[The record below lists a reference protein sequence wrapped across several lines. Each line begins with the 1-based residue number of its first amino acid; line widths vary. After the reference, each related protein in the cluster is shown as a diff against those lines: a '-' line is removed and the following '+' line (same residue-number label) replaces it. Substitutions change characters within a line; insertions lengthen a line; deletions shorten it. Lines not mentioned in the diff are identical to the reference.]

1 MKAYAAQFRSESDDE
16 EVGLIAAHNAAP
28 SPVSGSPAVTVVRER
43 ARGRCEAWAERTLI
57 RCGGPFAVVLL
68 TVGVIVACHRYITPN
83 IAPQGAGEPIERI
96 RVALAAVALVF
107 LAIVNSVDPGSLQ
120 LWTTRTGKPFE
131 LDSQPD
137 GVDRSSEVTLRDGD
151 VYRWCPTCRLWK
163 PPRASHCSTC
173 DRCYLRFD
181 HHCPWI
187 GSCVAESNHRFF
199 ASFVL
204 FIGLAG
210 GTVPIS
216 IWMAFMSLQPSLNA
230 HAKLDAHNLHIPHIP
245 AIANSSA
252 MLGFLALMSTCYC
265 GTLVCFGVASWVML
279 LCDTTTKERFGSD
292 HREIDCAETCHDI
305 STGDWQREMNRIVCG
320 PVRLRQH

>member
-1 MKAYAAQFRSESDDE
+1 MKAYAAQFKSESDDE
-16 EVGLIAAHNAAP
+16 ESGLIPAHSSARSPTSGPMAATIA
-28 SPVSGSPAVTVVRER
+28 RER
-43 ARGRCEAWAERTLI
+43 AGACEACVERTLV
-57 RCGGPFAVVLL
+57 RYGGPFTVVLL
-68 TVGVIVACHRYITPN
+68 TAGVIAGCHRYVTPN
-83 IAPQGAGEPIERI
+83 IAPQGAGGPIEHIRI
-96 RVALAAVALVF
+96 GLAAVALVF
-107 LAIVNSVDPGSLQ
+107 LAIVNSVDPGSLH
-120 LWTTRTGKPFE
+120 LWSTRAGRPFE

-137 GVDRSSEVTLRDGD
+137 GVDRTSEVTLKDGD

-173 DRCYLRFD
+173 QRCYLRFD

-210 GTVPIS
+210 GTVPVS
-216 IWMAFMSLQPSLNA
+216 MWMAFMSAAPPLTF
-230 HAKLDAHNLHIPHIP
+230 HALGSQDPHASRIPVF
-245 AIANSSA
+245 ANSSA

-279 LCDTTTKERFGSD
+279 LCDTTTKERFGQD
-292 HREIDCAETCHDI
+292 RHEIDCAETCHDM
-305 STGDWQREMNRIVCG
+305 STGAWQREMRRIVCG